1 LGGYFLKSFSEMI
14 SFHNLMVN
22 WNKWFYKKAP
32 KIFKDCGIKPGD
44 IVIDF
49 GAGEGDYTISIAT
62 FIKQE
67 NSNGKVI
74 AIDKDEYNLNKLKNQ
89 SRKLNLLDNIEIIHN
104 KGKLVI
110 NKTEDFADAVLVFDV
125 LHYFTKDERNILY
138 EEIHRVLVPKGLL
151 ITFPNH
157 YRDLY
162 PLWNL
167 RNMSLNDI
175 IKEIE
180 AHNFQL
186 ISQWNGELIHDH
198 VWFNGIVLSFQKL

>member
-1 LGGYFLKSFSEMI
+1 
-14 SFHNLMVN
+14 MVN